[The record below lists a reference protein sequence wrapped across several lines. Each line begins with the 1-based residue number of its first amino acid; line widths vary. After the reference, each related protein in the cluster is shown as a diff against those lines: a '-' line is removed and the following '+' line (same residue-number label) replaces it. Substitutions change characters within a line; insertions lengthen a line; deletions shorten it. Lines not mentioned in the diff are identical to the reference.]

1 MTCLPRLEHAAE
13 YLDAPIHDPA
23 ELEASLEDVAAVNRW
38 LGGRRALL
46 AHLAPLLSPDHPTT
60 LLDAGTGSA
69 DLPRAIA
76 RWARRHRRPIHL
88 LALDL
93 NEQTLAIARR
103 QSACWPEL
111 RFARADAR
119 SLPLPDAAVDV
130 ALLSLTLHHLEGEDQ
145 LAALRELGRV
155 SRRAV
160 LVGELERNVPA
171 YLGAR
176 LLSATLWRTNRL
188 TRHDGPVSVRRAFT
202 PGELLALA
210 RAAGLAHPRVYRHP
224 LFRLVLVA
232 GLPAGSPTPHP

>member
-1 MTCLPRLEHAAE
+1 MQVTRLPRLEHAAE
-13 YLDAPIHDPA
+13 LLDAPLHDPA

-46 AHLAPLLSPDHPTT
+46 RHLAPLLSEDRPTT

-76 RWARRHRRPIHL
+76 RWARRHRRPL
-88 LALDL
+88 RALAFDL
-93 NEQTLAIARR
+93 HEQTLAIARR

-111 RFARADAR
+111 RFARADVRA
-119 SLPLPDAAVDV
+119 LPLPDGAVDI

-145 LAALRELGRV
+145 LTALRELGRV
-155 SRRAV
+155 ARRAV
-160 LVGELERNVPA
+160 LVGELERNLPA

-176 LLSATLWRTNRL
+176 LLSATLWRGNRL
-188 TRHDGPVSVRRAFT
+188 TRHDGPISVRRAFT
-202 PGELLALA
+202 ASELLALA
-210 RAAGLAHPRVYRHP
+210 HDADLPHPRVYRHP

-232 GLPAGSPTPHP
+232 GRPAK